1 MIGDYINLSD
11 HSTAQLV
18 ARAVERAEA
27 DAHSCVVRHAQV
39 EQTHRTF
46 WARVEAK
53 RQAGQTVRPF
63 AVRKT

>member
-1 MIGDYINLSD
+1 MIGDYIDVDEYCNKQMLKKAS
-11 HSTAQLV
+11 
-18 ARAVERAEA
+18 ERMED
-27 DAHSCVVRHAQV
+27 DACSCVVRHAQV

-46 WARVEAK
+46 WRQVEAK